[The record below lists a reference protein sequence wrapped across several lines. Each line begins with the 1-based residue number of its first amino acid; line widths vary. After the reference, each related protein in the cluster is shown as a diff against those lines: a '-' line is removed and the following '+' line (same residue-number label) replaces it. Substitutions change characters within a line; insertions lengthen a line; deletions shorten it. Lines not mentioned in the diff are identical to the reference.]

1 MQSWQRLA
9 FYLIAENKLERRY
22 GVVVVHVGEQKLIG
36 CPDNDLLNFPSCVN
50 SIGESY
56 KLQLKFFGTVISIS
70 LDNGI
75 GKDDTF
81 QCGMPVIYSVFEY
94 FSYFHFI
101 SFYIIFAIFVKELR
115 IVDLQVPTRG

>member
-36 CPDNDLLNFPSCVN
+36 CPDSDLLNFPSCVN

-56 KLQLKFFGTVISIS
+56 KLQLKFFGTVISIY
-70 LDNGI
+70 LDNGLEKMTHSNVECQSSI
-75 GKDDTF
+75 QFLNTL
-81 QCGMPVIYSVFEY
+81 VIFIS
-94 FSYFHFI
+94 FHFI
-101 SFYIIFAIFVKELR
+101 LFLLYL
-115 IVDLQVPTRG
+115 